1 MEITSKKLR
10 FTALLLGLA
19 MVITAIC
26 GCGKKSGTGT
36 DAKGAGEN
44 ETQSGKNSEYA
55 DMTAIEFTRLMGNG
69 INLGNT
75 FESGDRTKLG
85 TKSAIYLYNTNWNQ
99 PVTTKEM
106 VQAMKDA
113 GFDSIR
119 IPIAWTCAINYEDCD

>member
-1 MEITSKKLR
+1 MTSKKLR
-10 FTALLLGLA
+10 FTALLLVLA

-44 ETQSGKNSEYA
+44 ETQSGKSSEYA

-75 FESGDRTKLG
+75 FESGDSTKLG
-85 TKSAIYLYNTNWNQ
+85 TK
-99 PVTTKEM
+99 
-106 VQAMKDA
+106 
-113 GFDSIR
+113 
-119 IPIAWTCAINYEDCD
+119 